1 MNQEKIGNFIAQCR
15 KEQNLTQLQ
24 LAEKL
29 NMSDK
34 SISKWETGK
43 GMPDSSVML
52 DLCKYLG
59 ITVNELL
66 SGEKLDDTQYFDKAN
81 ENILSMTKE
90 AERNKKLKNRI
101 IIICIIIFISIL
113 IGILLLGIYKN
124 SYINIDYDDRLIQCE
139 IIDNKLICSFNGS
152 SLVHFD
158 SCEINNN
165 EETLIFITGK
175 ILLENK
181 IHSHFETWDSMAQLN
196 SGNETHFKSSRTI
209 DIINNKE
216 NVKVY
221 YTNISFNK
229 ITNANQEELQ
239 AIIEQSQLIQAK

>member
-59 ITVNELL
+59 ISVNELL

-81 ENILSMTKE
+81 ENILSITKE

-101 IIICIIIFISIL
+101 IIICIIIFISLL
-113 IGILLLGIYKN
+113 IGILLLGLYKN
-124 SYINIDYDDRLIQCE
+124 SYINIDYDDRLIKCE
-139 IIDNKLICSFNGS
+139 IIDNKVICSFNGS

-158 SCEINNN
+158 SCEVNNN

-196 SGNETHFKSSRTI
+196 SGNETHFKSSSTI
-209 DIINNKE
+209 DIMSNNE

-221 YTNISFNK
+221 YTNISFSK

-239 AIIEQSQLIQAK
+239 SIIEQSQLIQVK

>member
-59 ITVNELL
+59 ISVNELL

-81 ENILSMTKE
+81 ENILSITKE

-101 IIICIIIFISIL
+101 IIICIIIFISLL
-113 IGILLLGIYKN
+113 IGILLLGLYKN
-124 SYINIDYDDRLIQCE
+124 SYINIDYDDRLIKCK
-139 IIDNKLICSFNGS
+139 IIDNKVICSFNGS

-158 SCEINNN
+158 SCEVNNN

-196 SGNETHFKSSRTI
+196 SGNETHFKSSSTI
-209 DIINNKE
+209 DIMSNNE

-221 YTNISFNK
+221 YTNISFSK

-239 AIIEQSQLIQAK
+239 SIIEQSQLIQVK